1 MFIEEIVKKICALL
15 RKALLYS
22 LLFVSYTNVFPGCQP
37 RDNMKVG
44 DFLKDFPK
52 QERLSPIGSINLRP
66 FGITLPD
73 GFGKYRDWFIVE
85 TSQEDS
91 YVSLVNPAEGRV
103 IKLISKGR
111 GPGEL
116 TFFRS
121 WQVLGDTLRI
131 YDPNL
136 KNYYFF
142 DLARSTQEGR
152 PEIIRRIEISK
163 PEGHAGPYH
172 PVQIYHTGGGLVSF
186 GRFETKE
193 WYSVLDDKG
202 EVINSIQLPDFE
214 NMEDVP
220 DTQLEQIG
228 STSFCTI
235 KPDGKAL
242 AAAMLDADAVSF
254 SFIEEDGLKEYK
266 RQVFTEPEMSF
277 VAERL
282 GYIKTASYCFMDAGC
297 NDRYVCFLYSGK
309 QILGEIPAHEC
320 NDLLIY
326 NWIGEPVKRII
337 LQNTVCKIC
346 VDGNTLYGCSTYPEA
361 KIFIYDLSGL

>member
-1 MFIEEIVKKICALL
+1 MEKRYTLL
-15 RKALLYS
+15 RKALLNS
-22 LLFVSYTNVFPGCQP
+22 LLFVFFTNVFPGCQP

-44 DFLKDFPK
+44 DFLKEFPK
-52 QERLSPIGSINLRP
+52 EERLSPIGSINLRP

-85 TSQEDS
+85 TSIEDS
-91 YVSLVNPAEGRV
+91 YVRLVNPAESRV
-103 IKLISKGR
+103 INLITKGR

-142 DLARSTQEGR
+142 DLAKSTQEGR
-152 PEIIRRIEISK
+152 PEIIQRIEISK
-163 PEGHAGPYH
+163 PEGHAGPYY
-172 PVQIYHTGGGLVSF
+172 PVQFFRTVSGLVSF
-186 GRFETKE
+186 GQFETSK
-193 WYSVLDDKG
+193 WYSLLNNEG
-202 EVINSIQLPDFE
+202 EVINSVLLPDFD
-214 NMEDVP
+214 NMKEVP
-220 DTQLEQIG
+220 DTHLEQIG

-235 KPDGKAL
+235 RPDGRAL
-242 AAAMLDADAVSF
+242 ATAMLDADAISF
-254 SFIEEDGLKEYK
+254 SSIGEDGLKEYK

-277 VAERL
+277 VAGRL
-282 GYIKTASYCFMDAGC
+282 GYIKTASYCFLDAGC
-297 NDRYVCFLYSGK
+297 NDRYVCYLYSGK
-309 QILGEIPAHEC
+309 PILGEIPAHEC

-326 NWIGEPVKRII
+326 NWDGAPVKRVI

-346 VDGNTLYGCSTYPEA
+346 VEGNTLYGCSTYPEA